1 MTDLVLAIG
10 VMTMVGLL
18 GGLLAHRFKFPMVTG
33 YIMVGILFSPS
44 VFNVIPQ
51 ATIDNLEVFT
61 SIALGIIAYSIGSSL
76 RFNLIR
82 KLERSIA
89 WITPLQS
96 LGAWFLTTLVIVLLI
111 PLVLNIAEATFWS
124 TYFPI
129 AFILGAIASATAP
142 AVVMAIVHE
151 YRAKGPFTTT
161 LLSVVGLDDAIA
173 IISFTIAISIVKPLI
188 AVESSFSGYEMLVPF
203 LGIIESIAIGI
214 LLSLVLIYVAKLV
227 KSRSMLLVIVLGII
241 MLCVGI
247 SNLLEISSIL
257 ANMVI
262 GLIVVNMSKRE
273 ELSLVIDDIE
283 DFIFAMFFVL
293 AGLHFNLGA
302 MRSAGILAL
311 LIVVSRFS
319 GKYVG
324 TAVGAR
330 LASAPAIVR
339 KYLGLALLPKAGV
352 SIGLALLA
360 QSIFPTI
367 GALIFNTV
375 LASTIINE
383 LIAPP
388 LARYAIFKSGERHDE

>member
-1 MTDLVLAIG
+1 
-10 VMTMVGLL
+10 MTMVGLL
-18 GGLLAHRFKFPMVTG
+18 GGLLAHRLKFPMVTG
-33 YIMVGILFSPS
+33 YIIVGILLSPS

-51 ATIDNLEVFT
+51 ATIDSLKVFT

-76 RFNLIR
+76 RFDLIR
-82 KLERSIA
+82 KLGRSIA

-111 PLVLNIAEATFWS
+111 PLILNIAEATFWS

-142 AVVMAIVHE
+142 AVIMAIVHE

-173 IISFTIAISIVKPLI
+173 IISFTIAISIITPLTMV
-188 AVESSFSGYEMLVPF
+188 ASSLSVYEMLFPI
-203 LGIIESIAIGI
+203 LGIIESIAIGV

-247 SNLLEISSIL
+247 SNLLEISIIL

-262 GLIVVNMSKRE
+262 GLTVANISKRE

-283 DFIFAMFFVL
+283 DFIFATFFVL

-324 TAVGAR
+324 TAIGAR
-330 LASAPAIVR
+330 LAGSPGIVR

-367 GALIFNTV
+367 GALIFNAV

>member
-33 YIMVGILFSPS
+33 YIIVGILFSPS
-44 VFNVIPQ
+44 VFNVITQ
-51 ATIDNLEVFT
+51 ATIDSLEVFT

-76 RFNLIR
+76 RFDLIR

-96 LGAWFLTTLVIVLLI
+96 LGAWFLTTLVIALLI

-129 AFILGAIASATAP
+129 AFILGAISSATAP

-173 IISFTIAISIVKPLI
+173 IISFTIATGIVKPLI
-188 AVESSFSGYEMLVPF
+188 AVASSFSGYEMLVPF
-203 LGIIESIAIGI
+203 LGIIESIAIGV
-214 LLSLVLIYVAKLV
+214 LLSLVLIYTAKLV

-262 GLIVVNMSKRE
+262 GLTVANMSKRE

-311 LIVVSRFS
+311 LIAVSRFS

-330 LASAPAIVR
+330 LAGSPNIVR

-360 QSIFPTI
+360 QNIFPTI

-383 LIAPP
+383 MIAPP